1 MGRVIGVLGVLVLA
15 LMAPIMLVA
24 GAMGMMATSGNSGS
38 SSPYV
43 EQLVALGYENGRL
56 PEEALTMVSSRE
68 GYDCQVARVGSADQ
82 AWMALVVAAELD
94 GVAIEGGWC
103 YRTYESQV
111 AAWNRR
117 RCYIPGNC
125 DGDPYPPT
133 AQPGTSLH
141 GWGLAVD
148 VWGAS
153 DAILGCSAPE
163 LLWLQFNAPRLGWIS
178 PDWARCGR
186 QGSEPW
192 HWEYVGSEFIAPTEE
207 GGL

>member
-1 MGRVIGVLGVLVLA
+1 MGRVAGALGILFLA
-15 LMAPIMLVA
+15 LMTPIVLVA
-24 GAMGMMATSGNSGS
+24 GAMGSMASGTHSGS
-38 SSPYV
+38 SSPYID
-43 EQLVALGYENGRL
+43 QLLALGYENGRL
-56 PEEALTMVSSRE
+56 PPEAMTVVSSSGAHECR
-68 GYDCQVARVGSADQ
+68 VARVGSADQ

-94 GVAIEGGWC
+94 GIDIEGGWC
-103 YRTYESQV
+103 YRTYDSQV

-141 GWGLAVD
+141 GWDLAID

-153 DAILGCSAPE
+153 DVILGCSAPE
-163 LLWLQFNAPRLGWIS
+163 LLWLQLNAPRFGWIN
-178 PDWARCGR
+178 PEWARCG
-186 QGSEPW
+186 QPGSEPW
-192 HWEYVGSEFIAPTEE
+192 HWEYVGIEFTAPIAE